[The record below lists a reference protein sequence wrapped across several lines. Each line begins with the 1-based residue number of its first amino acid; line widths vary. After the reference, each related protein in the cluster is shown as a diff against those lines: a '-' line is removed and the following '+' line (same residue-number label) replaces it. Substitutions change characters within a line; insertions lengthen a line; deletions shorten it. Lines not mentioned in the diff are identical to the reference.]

1 MDHRV
6 LDIYSVEMLGSLL
19 GVSFLVG
26 IRLYATVLA
35 CGLGIRYGLIA
46 LPGHMS
52 ELNVL
57 AQPPVLI
64 VVGVLCVVEFL
75 ADKVPWVD
83 STWDSIHT
91 IIRPVGAALLAMEA
105 ISGVK
110 LDPILSLQIVLL
122 CGGLSLSSHSVKSV
136 VRLIVNH
143 SPEPFSN
150 FFVSAGEDVFV
161 VGGLWIAIKHP
172 VLTLSFVVIFMF
184 VFIFFA
190 PHMYRCLIIESSA
203 IFALIKKFS
212 GKVSK
217 TPETLAQHDDSITG
231 FVDYLHNKNLIKDN
245 NVPFLHCISGKG
257 VKIGRN
263 YRGLLCM
270 TGDKLIFV
278 CKKGFRFNHTE
289 IPMADIRDT
298 RYKTGILFDTLSVY
312 ATHAMHF
319 QLLKGHYDNT
329 RISRFTSAVS

>member
-1 MDHRV
+1 M
-6 LDIYSVEMLGSLL
+6 LDIYSVGMLGSLL
-19 GVSFLVG
+19 GVSFLAG

-35 CGLGIRYGLIA
+35 CGLGIRYGLII

-52 ELNVL
+52 ELNML

-91 IIRPVGAALLAMEA
+91 IIRPVGATLLAMEA
-105 ISGVK
+105 TAGVR
-110 LDPILSLQIVLL
+110 LDPILSLQILLL

-136 VRLIVNH
+136 VRLMVNQ

-150 FFVSAGEDVFV
+150 FFISAGEDVFV
-161 VGGLWIAIKHP
+161 VGGIWFSINHP
-172 VLTLSFVVIFMF
+172 ILTLSFVVIFMLA
-184 VFIFFA
+184 FIFFT
-190 PHMYRCLIIESSA
+190 PRLYRCLIIESSA
-203 IFALIKKFS
+203 ILALIRKLS
-212 GKVSK
+212 GTAPKA
-217 TPETLAQHDDSITG
+217 PETLAQHDGSIAG
-231 FVDYLHNKNLIKDN
+231 FVDYLHNKNLIQDN

-278 CKKGFRFNHTE
+278 CKKAFRFNHTE

-298 RYKTGILFDTLSVY
+298 RYKTGLLFDTLSIY

-329 RISRFTSAVS
+329 HISRFTSATS